1 VVEYPQYFS
10 PAFSATL
17 SALRLVCR
25 NQTAAHRMVVELSL
39 TFADLYEQIE
49 MSFKESGFIV
59 VMECPL
65 WVKSRH

>member
-1 VVEYPQYFS
+1 
-10 PAFSATL
+10 
-17 SALRLVCR
+17 
-25 NQTAAHRMVVELSL
+25 MVVELSL

-65 WVKSRH
+65 WVISGH

>member
-1 VVEYPQYFS
+1 
-10 PAFSATL
+10 
-17 SALRLVCR
+17 LVCR